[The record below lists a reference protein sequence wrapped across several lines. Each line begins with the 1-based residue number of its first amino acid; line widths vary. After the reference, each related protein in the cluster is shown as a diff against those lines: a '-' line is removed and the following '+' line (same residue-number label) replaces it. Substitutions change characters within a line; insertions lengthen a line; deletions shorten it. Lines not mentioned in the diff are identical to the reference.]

1 VRLLDLI
8 GPCDQILVVGTR
20 HRGRLLKSENVLPA
34 TATHTALDPICR
46 TAARPQRWLSGWF
59 AGWHGSLNQFIGH
72 RGRSLSA
79 RRQKKAQIASLKIV
93 NIAAILALSVACA
106 SLPVVT
112 PRTQPIQIGI
122 NDGFHGTVSP
132 EIFAADCPA
141 MIRSPQTS
149 GPALAAFLTAA
160 PCAVLALIE
169 APDLKLVEAFAR
181 ERPAAIEL
189 GNELELPP
197 HELTPAQYGQWIR
210 SATAILKAAD
220 YRGVVVLGGVYA
232 LTDETKQAIKLGISA
247 CIDSGLTCRVGVHL
261 YDASDADLAWLRAL
275 HWPIWVTEIGAH
287 DNCRPADIAAKKP
300 WLASQLARLST
311 VPLIE
316 RVFIYQRARG
326 SDCSDFSTFG
336 IEGQPA
342 MELLK

>member
-122 NDGFHGTVSP
+122 NDGFH
-132 EIFAADCPA
+132 
-141 MIRSPQTS
+141 
-149 GPALAAFLTAA
+149 
-160 PCAVLALIE
+160 
-169 APDLKLVEAFAR
+169 
-181 ERPAAIEL
+181 
-189 GNELELPP
+189 
-197 HELTPAQYGQWIR
+197 
-210 SATAILKAAD
+210 
-220 YRGVVVLGGVYA
+220 
-232 LTDETKQAIKLGISA
+232 
-247 CIDSGLTCRVGVHL
+247 
-261 YDASDADLAWLRAL
+261 
-275 HWPIWVTEIGAH
+275 
-287 DNCRPADIAAKKP
+287 
-300 WLASQLARLST
+300 
-311 VPLIE
+311 
-316 RVFIYQRARG
+316 
-326 SDCSDFSTFG
+326 
-336 IEGQPA
+336 
-342 MELLK
+342 